1 MQTEL
6 EGGDD
11 AEVTAAATERPEQ
24 FGLVRLATDYEA
36 AVGRDHVG
44 GDEVVARQSARSG
57 R

>member
-11 AEVTAAATERPEQ
+11 TEVTAAATERPEQ